1 MIDGIIMKGCRILNP
16 SELQSNILQQ
26 LHYGHQGME
35 KTKLRAKDAVFWNG
49 INKDIE
55 NLIKECQ
62 TCQANMPSQ
71 TSESLMPHEI
81 PSKAWQIVGTELFNL
96 NNCEYLI
103 VVDYYSK
110 FPIIRKMTSQY
121 TSSIVISA
129 MKQIFSEYGIPD
141 RVVSDNGPQ
150 FSAFSFKE
158 FAKQW
163 CTSSPVKWFC

>member
-1 MIDGIIMKGCRILNP
+1 MKGCRILNP